1 MPIVNKEGKS
11 IGTSATLDDVTT
23 SGFSGYLDFE
33 NASMGGTMIPTV
45 GFSNIAV
52 NGTAL
57 YTGYLPIDIKE
68 YNETGNIKPDIGML
82 GRFKEAQKRIAQE
95 NITDP
100 Q

>member
-45 GFSNIAV
+45 GFNNIAV

-57 YTGYLPIDIKE
+57 YTGYLPIDIRE

>member
-1 MPIVNKEGKS
+1 MPIVTKEGAS
-11 IGTSATLDDVTT
+11 IGSSATLTDVTT

-45 GFSNIAV
+45 GFDNIAI

-57 YTGYLPIDIKE
+57 YTGYLPIDLEE
-68 YNETGNIKPDIGML
+68 YNNTGNIKPDIALL
-82 GRFKEAQKRIAQE
+82 GRYKEAQNKIAEE

-100 Q
+100 E